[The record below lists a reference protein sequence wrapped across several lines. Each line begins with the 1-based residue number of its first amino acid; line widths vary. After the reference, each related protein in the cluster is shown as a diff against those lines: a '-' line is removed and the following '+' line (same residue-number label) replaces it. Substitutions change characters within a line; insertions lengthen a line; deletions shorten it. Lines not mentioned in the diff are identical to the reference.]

1 MIEFFLLEFVE
12 MESKYFECINVCEF
26 ELRLDLEKEEV
37 MILLVDFVE
46 ILFEIVL
53 DIFLEDF
60 IYIKD
65 QCEMMEL
72 KWDDIVNLEDKCYSY
87 ECDIE

>member
-1 MIEFFLLEFVE
+1 MEICKSEVGIMIEFVLLEFVE
-12 MESKYFECINVCEF
+12 MESKYFEYINVCEF

-65 QCEMMEL
+65 
-72 KWDDIVNLEDKCYSY
+72 
-87 ECDIE
+87 